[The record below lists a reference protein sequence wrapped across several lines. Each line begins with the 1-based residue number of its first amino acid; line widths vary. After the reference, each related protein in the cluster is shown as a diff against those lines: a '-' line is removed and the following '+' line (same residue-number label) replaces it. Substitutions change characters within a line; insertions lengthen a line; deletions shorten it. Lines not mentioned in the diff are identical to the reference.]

1 MIACGFVGCYNIRRN
16 TCLWI
21 RSRHLDRESKEVT
34 TKGYGVVAATLMT
47 VLAAASFLGF
57 DSAAAAEELSKRL
70 CDVPHKIVCES
81 WQDDNWELRVV
92 NADGSESVNLT
103 RTPDQHELYPHVSPD
118 GTKICFVSD
127 EGEGASMIRN
137 VYYMNIDGSD
147 RTLVAKNARQPCWK
161 ADGTAIAYLKGESD
175 EFTYTDYATK
185 GIVVY
190 DLASGRHEEH
200 PNKEI
205 HHLYNL
211 CWSPDGKW
219 FVATVHAGMGFRHG
233 MLAIPVDG
241 MEVYSLDIP
250 GCRPDISPD
259 GTKIAWGPSDWALR
273 IGDLDFS
280 GPKPK
285 VTNARDV
292 VTSDKPMKIYH
303 IDWSPCGKY
312 VTYSRGPAA
321 KRMGRIP
328 EIVGVRAEGW
338 DIYVADA
345 AGMNRFLRLTTDG
358 NCNKEPD
365 WVPVRK

>member
-1 MIACGFVGCYNIRRN
+1 MRARQYCA
-16 TCLWI
+16 
-21 RSRHLDRESKEVT
+21 
-34 TKGYGVVAATLMT
+34 VAAILAT
-47 VLAAASFLGF
+47 VLVAAPIFGSG
-57 DSAAAAEELSKRL
+57 SATAAAELPKQLR
-70 CDVPHKIVCES
+70 DVPHKIVYES
-81 WQDDNWELRVV
+81 WQKNNWELLMVS
-92 NADGSESVNLT
+92 ADGSESVNLT
-103 RTPDQHELYPHVSPD
+103 RTSDQHELYPHVSPD

-137 VYYMNIDGSD
+137 VYCMNIDGSD

-161 ADGTAIAYLKGESD
+161 ADGMAIAYLKGESD

-190 DLASGRHEEH
+190 DLATGQHKEH

-211 CWSPDGKW
+211 CWSADGKW

-233 MLAIPVDG
+233 ILAIPVDG
-241 MEVYSLDIP
+241 MDVYDLALP

-259 GTKIAWGPSDWALR
+259 GTKLAWGPSDWALR

-280 GPKPK
+280 GPAPK

-328 EIVGVRAEGW
+328 EIVGVRALDW

-345 AGMNRFLRLTTDG
+345 AGTNRFQRLTTDG

-365 WVPVRK
+365 WLPAGSEER